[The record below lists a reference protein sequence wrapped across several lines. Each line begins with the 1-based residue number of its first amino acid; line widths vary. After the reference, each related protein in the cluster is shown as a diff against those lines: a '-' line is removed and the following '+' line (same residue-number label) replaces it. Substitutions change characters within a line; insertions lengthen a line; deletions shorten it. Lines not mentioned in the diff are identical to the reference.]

1 MNDPGKYIRL
11 FATLILGF
19 IGFII
24 ALILLFLGI
33 RLVFGFV
40 NELSWFT
47 YVFSVFVLSV
57 PATIFITAF
66 TIFYFRTRQHPS
78 RGIRIMST
86 IIFGVFICAWIFFY
100 ISDMIAFFTKAQ
112 TQIVDTKSWN
122 IIYVVASISCL
133 FIMGIIQALGAP
145 KEPDWL
151 ERNAKNNP
159 VDNISAL

>member
-11 FATLILGF
+11 FGALILGF
-19 IGFII
+19 IGFIL

-57 PATIFITAF
+57 PASIFITAF
-66 TIFYFRTRQHPS
+66 AIYFFRTKKHPS
-78 RGIRIMST
+78 KSIRIVSSVLFSIM
-86 IIFGVFICAWIFFY
+86 IAAWVYFY
-100 ISDMIAFFTKAQ
+100 VSDIIAFFSKGL
-112 TQIVDTKSWN
+112 TQIVDTKSWDL
-122 IIYVVASISCL
+122 VHVAVSIGCL
-133 FIMGIIQALGAP
+133 FLVGIMQALSGP

-151 ERNAKNNP
+151 ERNNK
-159 VDNISAL
+159 

>member
-11 FATLILGF
+11 FATLLLGF
-19 IGFII
+19 IGFIV

-57 PATIFITAF
+57 PAAIFITAF
-66 TIFYFRTRQHPS
+66 TIFYFRTRQHAS
-78 RGIRIMST
+78 KAVRIISS
-86 IIFGVFICAWIFFY
+86 IIFGLFICAWIFVY
-100 ISDMIAFFTKAQ
+100 ISDMIAFFTKGQ
-112 TQIVDTKSWN
+112 TQIVDTMSWN
-122 IIYVVASISCL
+122 IIFVVASISCL
-133 FIMGIIQALGAP
+133 FIMGIIQALSAP

-159 VDNISAL
+159 LDNVSAS